1 MKTIIKN
8 TEGHEFIGLVSI
20 SQCNKFYLSLVK
32 VPKGTAKKLIG
43 RDLNTGEEVE
53 LKGEF

>member
-1 MKTIIKN
+1 MN
-8 TEGHEFIGLVSI
+8 TEGHEFIGLLNVNQGS
-20 SQCNKFYLSLVK
+20 KFYLSLVR

-43 RDLNTGEEVE
+43 RDLKSGEEVE

>member
-1 MKTIIKN
+1 MKTIIMN
-8 TEGHEFIGLVSI
+8 TKGHEFIGLLNINQGS
-20 SQCNKFYLSLVK
+20 KFYLSLVK